1 MLATLRRS
9 TVATGLIGLV
19 VLAALGILA
28 VGVLGARNLR
38 AQVMEE
44 RTAKTRAVVEAA
56 TGVVEGYVARERA
69 GELSR
74 ARAQDDAAAAV
85 RRLRYAGNEYFW
97 INDMQ
102 PAMIVHPMKPELEG
116 KQIGDMADPDGV
128 HLFREMVEVVKRSRS
143 GFVGYRWPRPGEH
156 QPVPKV
162 SFV

>member
-1 MLATLRRS
+1 M
-9 TVATGLIGLV
+9 
-19 VLAALGILA
+19 
-28 VGVLGARNLR
+28 
-38 AQVMEE
+38 
-44 RTAKTRAVVEAA
+44 
-56 TGVVEGYVARERA
+56 ARERA

-128 HLFREMVEVVKRSRS
+128 HLFREMVDVVKRFGS
-143 GFVGYRWPRPGEH
+143 GFVGYRWPRPGED

-162 SFV
+162 SFVQGVPEWGWVVGSGLYVDDVDVQPSPPSSEVSRCAPA